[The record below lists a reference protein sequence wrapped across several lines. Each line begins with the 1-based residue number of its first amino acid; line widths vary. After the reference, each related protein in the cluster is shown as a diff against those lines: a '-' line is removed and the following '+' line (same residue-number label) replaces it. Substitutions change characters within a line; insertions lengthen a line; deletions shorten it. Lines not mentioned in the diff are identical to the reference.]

1 MGIIIRVLFKLHT
14 VTTYTSYINYTNAL
28 ASGLRNIKFT
38 SNKQTPVYRSL
49 VTSDRGV
56 SASDIQSGDY

>member
-1 MGIIIRVLFKLHT
+1 MIIRVLFKLHT

-28 ASGLRNIKFT
+28 ASGRRNIKFI
-38 SNKQTPVYRSL
+38 SNNQTPSVYRSL
-49 VTSDRGV
+49 VTTDRGV